1 MCAIAI
7 NSQLDRAGDMKP
19 NVGEKAPDFTAKV
32 VGDGYADGAELSL
45 SKLNDLPVVLV
56 FYPKDNT
63 PGCIIQACAIRDHWK
78 ELEGVA
84 HIFGVSVDD
93 EQSHQKFIDKR
104 SLPYP
109 LLADTE
115 KDIVTA
121 YGVWVE
127 KSMFG
132 KKYMGIERSS
142 FIIGKDGNIHA
153 ILEKVKPGKH
163 IDQLLEALKN

>member
-1 MCAIAI
+1 MKPKVGDRAPEFKVRVVGGVYQDGEEISL
-7 NSQLDRAGDMKP
+7 SQLLDK
-19 NVGEKAPDFTAKV
+19 
-32 VGDGYADGAELSL
+32 
-45 SKLNDLPVVLV
+45 PVVLV

-63 PGCIIQACAIRDHWK
+63 PGCTIQACAIRDNWDQLK
-78 ELEGVA
+78 DKA

-93 EQSHQKFIDKR
+93 EKSHRKFIDKK

-115 KDIVTA
+115 KAIVQA

-142 FIIGKDGNIHA
+142 FVIGTDGVITDV
-153 ILEKVKPGKH
+153 LEKVKPGGH
-163 IDQLLEALKN
+163 LDQLTEALQS

>member
-1 MCAIAI
+1 
-7 NSQLDRAGDMKP
+7 MKP
-19 NVGEKAPDFTAKV
+19 NVGDKAPDFTAKV
-32 VGDGYADGAELSL
+32 VGSSYSDGAEVALSEL
-45 SKLNDLPVVLV
+45 SKLPVVLV

-78 ELEGVA
+78 ELEDIAYV
-84 HIFGVSVDD
+84 FGVSVDD

-115 KDIVTA
+115 KEIVKA

-142 FIIGKDGNIHA
+142 FIIGKDGCIQA